1 MRYSL
6 MQSKSNTSS
15 VKQSRD
21 QLVSED
27 RNLDTQGPVENDM
40 KPKLK
45 ESNDANGAKSTKVVV
60 EPMLTDNKS
69 LWAPVVNYRDVE
81 LKVSDLIT
89 IRSLIHQKIH

>member
-1 MRYSL
+1 
-6 MQSKSNTSS
+6 MQSKSNTTS

-21 QLVSED
+21 QLTSED
-27 RNLDTQGPVENDM
+27 RNLDTQGPIENDM
-40 KPKLK
+40 KPMLK

>member
-1 MRYSL
+1 

-15 VKQSRD
+15 VKQSHD

-27 RNLDTQGPVENDM
+27 RNPDTPGPVENDR

-45 ESNDANGAKSTKVVV
+45 ESNDTNGAISTKVVV
-60 EPMLTDNKS
+60 EPMLTENKS
-69 LWAPVVNYRDVE
+69 LWAPVVKYRDVE

>member
-1 MRYSL
+1 

-21 QLVSED
+21 QLASED

-45 ESNDANGAKSTKVVV
+45 ASNDTNVAKSTKVVV
-60 EPMLTDNKS
+60 EPMVTDNKS

>member
-1 MRYSL
+1 

-21 QLVSED
+21 QLASED

>member
-21 QLVSED
+21 QLGSED
-27 RNLDTQGPVENDM
+27 RNLDTQGPVENDL

-45 ESNDANGAKSTKVVV
+45 ESNDTNGAKSTKVVV

-69 LWAPVVNYRDVE
+69 LWAPVVKYRDVE